1 MKIVTH
7 RLVGISG
14 YVESDGGNDLFMRVW
29 SKYIILHNHFNFLKH
44 QNVALTGCLG
54 SQTNLMYQFRCD
66 SVACAKLN
74 LDLI

>member
-1 MKIVTH
+1 MCP

-29 SKYIILHNHFNFLKH
+29 SKYITLHHNFNCVKH
-44 QNVALTGCLG
+44 QNLYLTRCLG
-54 SQTNLMYQFRCD
+54 SQTQLMYQFRCE